1 MYYPFVLTWPFPKPA
16 ARRQSQNNTRL
27 LMHHMFLFILVC
39 YVTSLVF
46 HISSICD
53 ISSQYIWS
61 TLSATT
67 TPRCRSVSFCSS
79 AALSSS
85 IRLPSLCPSGAPRP
99 GRGAENEK
107 LPGRAMIS
115 ESINKPC
122 DDADDALPPEV
133 LSTISLPGFPAPS
146 LTLEEGMHVVCL
158 RNLYPGVTNGTRLMI
173 TGIQTHV
180 LKCLVMTVQS
190 MNEQL

>member
-1 MYYPFVLTWPFPKPA
+1 
-16 ARRQSQNNTRL
+16 
-27 LMHHMFLFILVC
+27 
-39 YVTSLVF
+39 
-46 HISSICD
+46 
-53 ISSQYIWS
+53 
-61 TLSATT
+61 
-67 TPRCRSVSFCSS
+67 
-79 AALSSS
+79 
-85 IRLPSLCPSGAPRP
+85 
-99 GRGAENEK
+99 
-107 LPGRAMIS
+107 MIS

-180 LKCLVMTVQS
+180 LKCLVMTGPQAEEKILLPKLKLIHEPEPRFMVRFARYQFPIAPAS
-190 MNEQL
+190 Q